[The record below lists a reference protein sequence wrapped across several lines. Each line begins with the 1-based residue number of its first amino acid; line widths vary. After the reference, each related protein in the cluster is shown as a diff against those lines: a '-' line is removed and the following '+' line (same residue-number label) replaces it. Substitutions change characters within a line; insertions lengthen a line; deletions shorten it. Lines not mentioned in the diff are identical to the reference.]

1 MAASLAD
8 YGKAVYIVRWTS
20 SGTWP
25 KRQQIVPST
34 GSIFLPPPGCL
45 TIRGC
50 SWGSI
55 RAITAERRGF
65 GRSAG
70 SGTRWSSSAIRC
82 AARFG
87 ASSAQGEEIA
97 VNETRIR
104 YRPRIDP
111 ELADRTD
118 WSRLAGMTE
127 DEIEAAAL
135 SDPDALPMTDEELAH
150 MFRPRSLRAL
160 RRRLGLSQSEFAGR
174 FHINLRTLARLGAG
188 AAGPRRYRPRLP
200 ARSSS
205 APPKP
210 SRRR

>member
-1 MAASLAD
+1 
-8 YGKAVYIVRWTS
+8 
-20 SGTWP
+20 
-25 KRQQIVPST
+25 
-34 GSIFLPPPGCL
+34 
-45 TIRGC
+45 
-50 SWGSI
+50 
-55 RAITAERRGF
+55 
-65 GRSAG
+65 
-70 SGTRWSSSAIRC
+70 
-82 AARFG
+82 
-87 ASSAQGEEIA
+87 

-174 FHINLRTLARLGAG
+174 FHINLRTLQDWEQARRVPDDTARAYLEVIERAPKTVE
-188 AAGPRRYRPRLP
+188 AALNHEV
-200 ARSSS
+200 
-205 APPKP
+205 KT
-210 SRRR
+210 